1 MDKKALK
8 RIIQNYKRNKKR
20 IEEIKRDVYSLS
32 GIDYTKT
39 NAKEK
44 QSHDNMAEMIH
55 RFEMNAERRKLQKE
69 VDAVD
74 RMILRLDDKKTKVY
88 KYYFLENKTYR
99 WIELNKYISKSV
111 VQREV
116 YKIFSILE
124 EEYYGLWNR

>member
-44 QSHDNMAEMIH
+44 QSYDHMAEMIH

-74 RMILRLDDKKTKVY
+74 RMILRLDDKKIKVY